1 MKNPNGYG
9 SVTKLSGNRRRPFW
23 VRKTVGWN
31 EKGYPIYETIGYCAS
46 REEGNMLL
54 AEYNR
59 NPYDINQAKITL
71 EELYQLW
78 LQKKTSRLNENS
90 VRTLKSAYRHIE
102 QLRAVPYKD
111 IKAVNMQDTI
121 DNCGL
126 SSSTQQSIKSL
137 WYHLDKLALELDI
150 SSKNYSSLITTAPA
164 PETSRIPFSD
174 DEIKRVWEMYN
185 TPKSELD
192 DICSEWVDTVLIL
205 LYTGLRISEFTTIKT
220 VDVDL
225 EERTIKGGIKTKAG
239 KNRIIP
245 IHSAIFPM
253 VEARYNPAEEFLICG
268 SPRNYRRIFEAV
280 MKCLQMEHTPHECRH
295 TFETRLDS
303 AGANRKCIDLMMGHA
318 SRDVGNRVYN
328 HKTLEELHNAIEL
341 LK

>member
-31 EKGYPIYETIGYCAS
+31 EKGHPIYETIGYCAT

-78 LQKKTSRLNENS
+78 LQKKSSKLGENS

-102 QLRAVPYKD
+102 PLRAVPYKD

-126 SSSTQQSIKSL
+126 SYSTQQSIKSL

-150 SSKNYSSLITTAPA
+150 SSKNYSSLITTAPV
-164 PETSRIPFSD
+164 PETSRLPFTD
-174 DEIKRVWEMYN
+174 DEINRVWELYN
-185 TPKSELD
+185 KPSELD
-192 DICSEWVDTVLIL
+192 VVSAKWVDTVLIL
-205 LYTGLRISEFTTIKT
+205 LYTGLRISEFTTIKIA
-220 VDVDL
+220 DVDL

-245 IHSAIFPM
+245 IHSAILPM
-253 VEARYNPAEEFLICG
+253 IKARYDPDEKLLIRG
-268 SPRNYRRIFEAV
+268 SSRNYRRIFEDI
-280 MKCLQMEHTPHECRH
+280 MKQLQMVHTPHECRH

-303 AGANRKCIDLMMGHA
+303 AGANRKCIDMMMGHA

-328 HKTLEELHNAIEL
+328 HKTIEELRTAIEL